1 MNRDVPPDPA
11 PSDPAPSDPAPSDPA
26 SRGSAVTAPPGSDV
40 ILIAMVAA
48 NGVIGDGADQPWHLR
63 EDQRRF
69 MRLTKG
75 HPVVLGRRTW
85 ESIGGPLPGRPTVV
99 LTRDPGWSV
108 DGAAVAHHPQDA
120 LDLAAGL
127 PGSEQIWVLG
137 GGEVY
142 AALLGAATHAE
153 ITEVDA
159 VAQGQTRFPA
169 LSTREWRETAR
180 DDRWAFAFVSYAR
193 RAGAETGAGTAA
205 GAGAAQRLAAS

>member
-1 MNRDVPPDPA
+1 MSPDAPTDPGQPA
-11 PSDPAPSDPAPSDPA
+11 AARSPLPSAA
-26 SRGSAVTAPPGSDV
+26 AVAAPPGSDV

-99 LTRDPGWSV
+99 LTRDPGWSA
-108 DGAAVAHHPQDA
+108 DGATVAHDPQAA

-127 PGSEQIWVLG
+127 PGADQIWVLG

-159 VAQGQTRFPA
+159 VAQGRTRFPE
-169 LSTREWRETAR
+169 LPEHEWRQTAR
-180 DDRWAFAFVSYAR
+180 DDRWGFAFVSYAR
-193 RAGAETGAGTAA
+193 RKDARRAVEGGAPQDAPP
-205 GAGAAQRLAAS
+205 R